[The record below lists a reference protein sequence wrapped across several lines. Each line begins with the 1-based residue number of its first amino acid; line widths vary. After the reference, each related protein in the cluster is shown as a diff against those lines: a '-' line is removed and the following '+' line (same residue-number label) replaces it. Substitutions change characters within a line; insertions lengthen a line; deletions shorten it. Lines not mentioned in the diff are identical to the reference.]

1 MKKENAV
8 CGCCGYLH
16 FSAVGL
22 SVARYCNIA
31 VIATALVS
39 TASKLVGLIVIV
51 AQLLGNQRE
60 EHLHLV
66 H

>member
-31 VIATALVS
+31 VIATALVVLAHLMS
-39 TASKLVGLIVIV
+39 CTVDLKLPC
-51 AQLLGNQRE
+51 
-60 EHLHLV
+60 
-66 H
+66 